1 MLSATVLEAPPP
13 APSRPAR
20 VSAPR
25 PRPTE
30 APRSE
35 APDQSQVQPNGEAT
49 SVAPPY
55 APPNGT
61 GAASAEPPPTEP
73 PQQQAA
79 IAPPEAPRQP
89 RWRVAADRTVGCAV
103 PEAVRMLRGA
113 EGLRDAPPRLA
124 AQTRREGGC
133 ATTFRVSEW
142 TLLRADGE
150 LVLLRLANPPPGVP
164 AMELYFLR
172 RDVVSPPGDGSPP
185 SG

>member
-1 MLSATVLEAPPP
+1 M
-13 APSRPAR
+13 
-20 VSAPR
+20 
-25 PRPTE
+25 
-30 APRSE
+30 
-35 APDQSQVQPNGEAT
+35 
-49 SVAPPY
+49 APPY
-55 APPNGT
+55 APPNG
-61 GAASAEPPPTEP
+61 AASTAQATAPAEPDR
-73 PQQQAA
+73 QQAA
-79 IAPPEAPRQP
+79 LPPPEAPRQP
-89 RWRVAADRTVGCAV
+89 RWRVVADRTIGCAV

-142 TLLRADGE
+142 ILLRAEAD

-164 AMELYFLR
+164 ALELYFLR